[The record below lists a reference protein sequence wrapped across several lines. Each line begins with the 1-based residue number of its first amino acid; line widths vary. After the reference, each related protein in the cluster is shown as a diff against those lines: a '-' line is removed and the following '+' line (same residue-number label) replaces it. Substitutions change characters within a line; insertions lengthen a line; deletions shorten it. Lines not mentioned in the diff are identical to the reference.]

1 MFEEFPTFTQTEGH
15 DRTNIIGSRD
25 NGRFDIRFF
34 NMIDQSRIRHTTGI
48 MHFSHIALLIIY
60 IIRYVR
66 HGSNHIHIK
75 FTVET
80 FLHNFHMKQS
90 EESATETEAQRQ

>member
-1 MFEEFPTFTQTEGH
+1 
-15 DRTNIIGSRD
+15 
-25 NGRFDIRFF
+25 
-34 NMIDQSRIRHTTGI
+34 MIDQSRIRHTTGI